1 MHHDTSS
8 KPESKHAHN
17 WFIDAIAPELFG
29 NKKQAIEPVESR
41 PLSGIADINVSPF
54 YQKINVSPWHNA
66 SSFQSVS
73 GQFADRLFESEP
85 MRTVNMVDRN
95 IEDAPCL
102 SFGGIRKVKVNQV
115 KDSNNAMPTS
125 AGHPYSIGVNS
136 IASMP
141 TVYSTSGNN
150 SILLDPTYGS
160 GDENTISMGPTFTKA
175 DANFISMGHTINKRD
190 ADFIS
195 VGHNYDK
202 GNERAPSFDKEDDP
216 VQPPYHNA
224 ECNITTMAPTQCKGE
239 SGILSMHQNYNKGG
253 SNTISFGGFFDE
265 SETNPSGSII
275 SGYDLLMNN
284 QNSVQA
290 SELPS
295 QQQLVQ
301 SNPEI
306 NVNSAPKAREGHMIN
321 LPDELEHAE
330 WIQEELE
337 QSESKGQYLQKKGRD
352 KLYMKKKNHTM
363 VESTDLSAI
372 KKQIDDL
379 KKIVQ
384 QANEETNPP
393 KWWEAQDKRISSL
406 ESGMT
411 TTQSYMEQILGMLT
425 GRTEEQVQNNPGIE
439 QMLHMAIEDT
449 KDRYQVFDKLPKPK
463 VDVPVQ
469 QSYLWYSSSSGDS
482 DSQVTR
488 FYKDKEQPVA
498 GNYYLINLGIYT
510 VDKKFELSML
520 VDRATGGSSIKDG
533 EIELMLHRR
542 MIADNSKGVGE
553 VLDKSVSARTTNEG
567 EWVPVVVDDWIP
579 CESHGE
585 PAFTT
590 SKKANE
596 LWVSIL
602 EKVYAK
608 LHGSYE
614 ALEGGLVQDALVDL
628 TGGVGEEIDIR
639 SSQAQLDLSSG
650 RLWSQLLRFKQEGFL
665 FGDGSPSS
673 SDVKVFSS
681 SIVQGHGYS
690 LLQIKEVDGHK
701 LIQIRNPWA
710 NEVEWNGL
718 WSDSSSKWT
727 DRMRYKL
734 KHAPQSKDGIFW
746 MSWQDFQIH
755 FRSIYVCRVYPPEMQ
770 YSVHGQ
776 WRGYSA
782 DDCQDYNSWH
792 QNSQFRLRETGP
804 DASYSIHV
812 FITLTQGVSILE
824 FLNEKISKLL
834 SGDDTKA
841 VQKIIISI
849 GNMCVKE
856 TSAFNMKIAF
866 DLIFSLCCSKVED
879 ILIAAGEAL
888 SFLWGGVPVT
898 SDVILK
904 TNFISLSMPSN
915 FLLGDTSMKKK
926 LVDALVTT
934 LTGFGKR
941 ERAIK
946 LVEYSEVFQ
955 EVTIGESLSGRKLS
969 TYKELSKQAGDALQ
983 QLLRVLIPRLRRYRE
998 ELCLALADIIQG
1010 QKFDQVGKYLK
1021 KIRVVAFRAMD
1032 DIKETVRNGGDK
1044 LCRAVASLTIRLCDV
1059 SLTEASDVS
1068 QSMDIVL
1075 SILLAVGIL
1084 SKFDSI
1090 KKALWELLASIIRRK
1105 NHGQSMVH
1113 FILKPKENMNQR
1125 LKAWGIKAGSKVLW
1139 FCKDR
1144 KRREQEHNQ
1153 IPWMKLELENIT
1165 VVNYIILPAQFS
1177 DFDPWGQG
1185 SSRGAG
1191 IVMVGE
1197 EEERKGEEGLGMD
1210 ERGEKL
1216 GMDAQGLGIGK
1227 CKLGIEARE
1236 GHMINLPDELE

>member
-1 MHHDTSS
+1 MVEEEEERRGEEDLGMDELGE
-8 KPESKHAHN
+8 KLGM
-17 WFIDAIAPELFG
+17 DAQGLGIGKCKLG
-29 NKKQAIEPVESR
+29 IE
-41 PLSGIADINVSPF
+41 
-54 YQKINVSPWHNA
+54 
-66 SSFQSVS
+66 
-73 GQFADRLFESEP
+73 
-85 MRTVNMVDRN
+85 
-95 IEDAPCL
+95 
-102 SFGGIRKVKVNQV
+102 
-115 KDSNNAMPTS
+115 
-125 AGHPYSIGVNS
+125 
-136 IASMP
+136 
-141 TVYSTSGNN
+141 
-150 SILLDPTYGS
+150 
-160 GDENTISMGPTFTKA
+160 
-175 DANFISMGHTINKRD
+175 
-190 ADFIS
+190 
-195 VGHNYDK
+195 
-202 GNERAPSFDKEDDP
+202 
-216 VQPPYHNA
+216 
-224 ECNITTMAPTQCKGE
+224 
-239 SGILSMHQNYNKGG
+239 
-253 SNTISFGGFFDE
+253 
-265 SETNPSGSII
+265 
-275 SGYDLLMNN
+275 
-284 QNSVQA
+284 
-290 SELPS
+290 
-295 QQQLVQ
+295 
-301 SNPEI
+301 
-306 NVNSAPKAREGHMIN
+306 AREGRMIN
-321 LPDELEHAE
+321 LPDELE
-330 WIQEELE
+330 
-337 QSESKGQYLQKKGRD
+337 
-352 KLYMKKKNHTM
+352 LYMQKKNHTM

-372 KKQIDDL
+372 KKQIKDL

-406 ESGMT
+406 ESRMT

-482 DSQVTR
+482 DSQVTIL
-488 FYKDKEQPVA
+488 YKDKEQPVA
-498 GNYYLINLGIYT
+498 GNYYPINLGIYT

-533 EIELMLHRR
+533 EIELMFHRR
-542 MIADNSKGVGE
+542 TIADNSKGVGE
-553 VLDKSVSARTTNEG
+553 VLDKSVSAGTTSEVLDFQYDETMSVGYFNAIETIKNHVEDDDPYKFRLLLMGINALVEVKKIIGKGSGFVAVEIPFTFLAKCILEISWKEARQLGHDILILRHTMVMNTLQG

-579 CESHGE
+579 CESPGE

-608 LHGSYE
+608 LHGSYK

-628 TGGVGEEIDIR
+628 TGGVGEEIDMR

-665 FGDGSPSS
+665 LGDGSPSS

-690 LLQIKEVDGHK
+690 LLQVREVDGHK

-710 NEVEWNGL
+710 NEVEWNGP

-734 KHAPQSKDGIFW
+734 KHVPQSKDGIFW

-755 FRSIYVCRVYPPEMQ
+755 FRSIYVCWVYPPEMQ

-782 DDCQDYNSWH
+782 GDCQDYNSWH

-804 DASYSIHV
+804 DASYPIHV

-856 TSAFNMKIAF
+856 TSAFNMKIAL

-915 FLLGDTSMKKK
+915 FLLGDTSMKKN

-969 TYKELSKQAGDALQ
+969 TYKELCNLANEMGHQDLIYKFLDLDNYQASLNSKRGDAFVFSKIAKQAGDALQ
-983 QLLRVLIPRLRRYRE
+983 PFLRVLIPRLRRSRE
-998 ELCLALADIIQG
+998 ELCLALAHIIQG

-1032 DIKETVRNGGDK
+1032 DIKETVRNAGDK
-1044 LCRAVASLTIRLCDV
+1044 LCRAVASLTIRFCDV
-1059 SLTEASDVS
+1059 SLTEASDAS

-1075 SILLAVGIL
+1075 SILLVVGIL

-1090 KKALWELLASIIRRK
+1090 RKAIWELLASIIRRK

-1125 LKAWGIKAGSKVLW
+1125 LKAWGVKAQSKMEIYRNLKVVGRVYLKFQSYHQTSLALRKGLKLAARFYGSVRI
-1139 FCKDR
+1139 D

-1153 IPWMKLELENIT
+1153 IPCMKLELENIT
-1165 VVNYIILPAQFS
+1165 VVNYIVLPAQFS

-1197 EEERKGEEGLGMD
+1197 EEERRGEENLGMD

-1227 CKLGIEARE
+1227 YKLGIEARE
-1236 GHMINLPDELE
+1236 GHMINLPNELEQAEWIQEELEQSESKGQYLQKKERDK